1 MVVAVMK
8 ERKPRVQNFSQRDVS
23 ALLNA
28 LDAITQELIVT
39 REKMVASKIPFVEFD
54 GPGRAARAIN
64 SLSDF
69 SADLESAV
77 KKHGKRM

>member
-28 LDAITQELIVT
+28 LDAIVQELIVT
-39 REKMVASKIPFVEFD
+39 RERMATGKIQAVEFD
-54 GPGRAARAIN
+54 GPGRASRAVN
-64 SLSDF
+64 MLSDF